1 MIKNNPTQVIT
12 VQPAQLIRA
21 YLQVKPAAS
30 PADVVQWLRGF
41 GVELSV
47 EVAGALLAAIKTG

>member
-30 PADVVQWLRGF
+30 PVDVVQCVSG
-41 GVELSV
+41 G
-47 EVAGALLAAIKTG
+47 